1 MSVAAEAL
9 LDALAVISPI
19 NCAGCGSPDRALCAV
34 CRAALSPSVVARP
47 LGGFTVYT
55 ALEYVGVV
63 RASILALKE
72 NGRTDIARALAVP
85 LRAALATAFD
95 LATGMATEA
104 ANDPAPRWA
113 PGAANDPAPH
123 WATGAANVPVS
134 DSSARTALGQAGALD
149 PRSAPRPGPVIE
161 LVSVPP
167 SRAAWRR
174 RGYDPVTLLCRSTRF
189 SSAGF
194 GSAGIGRAGFSSAR
208 FGSAGVPGIRYSH
221 VKVLAPTRRTRSQ
234 KTLDETD
241 RATNLAGSLRAT
253 RDLTGRCFVI
263 VDDVLTTGATLVETH
278 RAISAGGGQVICGVA
293 LAFTPRLL
301 RPTVPA
307 GKVHSDIGG

>member
-1 MSVAAEAL
+1 MSVAAEAI
-9 LDALAVISPI
+9 LDALAVLSPI
-19 NCAGCGSPDRALCAV
+19 SCAGCGSPDRALCAV

-63 RASILALKE
+63 RSSILALKE

-85 LRAALATAFD
+85 LRAALATAFEM
-95 LATGMATEA
+95 ATGMGPGMTAGMA
-104 ANDPAPRWA
+104 A
-113 PGAANDPAPH
+113 GAANGPAPH
-123 WATGAANVPVS
+123 WATGTANDPAPG
-134 DSSARTALGQAGALD
+134 SSARTALGPAGALD
-149 PRSAPRPGPVIE
+149 LRSAPSPGPVIE

-174 RGYDPVTLLCRSTRF
+174 RGYDPVTLLCRSARF

-194 GSAGIGRAGFSSAR
+194 A
-208 FGSAGVPGIRYSH
+208 SAGVPSIRYSH
-221 VKVLAPTRRTRSQ
+221 VRVLAPTRRTRSQ

-263 VDDVLTTGATLVETH
+263 VDDVLTTGATLVEAH
-278 RAISAGGGQVICGVA
+278 RAISASGGQVICGVA
-293 LAFTPRLL
+293 LAFTPRVF
-301 RPTVPA
+301 RHTVPA
-307 GKVHSDIGG
+307 GKVHSDNGG